1 MEDLDHKKTSEQKV
15 RTLKREIWL
24 IILIA
29 VTLFFYLII
38 FTFSPDDPSFF
49 SRPAFP
55 VDKVNNF
62 FGRIGSYTAGL
73 LIQFLGWSALFIPLY
88 LTSILIYSKLLKEF
102 NLNFSRVLFFI
113 TALLFLSGLLSALF
127 SEVSVMGV
135 RISAGGFLGYLIAT
149 YVTKYLNVTGGIFTI
164 GIIFVVF
171 TILALEKNIFKKL
184 FIWLIYFF
192 KSLLRLKFLKE
203 RSEKPEVRP
212 PKLTKTIKN
221 IEEGKE
227 EKKTEEE
234 TTNLNLNTDTS
245 KYDLPPLSILNINKE
260 KYFGPSETE
269 IKENIILIE
278 NCLKYF
284 DVKGR
289 VTEVHPGPLIT
300 MYEFVPDPGTKISK
314 ILSLENELSMALKAI
329 SLRIIAP
336 IPGKSSIGIELSN
349 KKIATVYIREII
361 SSEEFSNRYLRIP
374 LSIGKDTTGVPFIAD
389 LVKMPHLLIAGST
402 GSGKSV
408 CINAI
413 ILSILFK
420 LKPDEAK
427 FIMIDPKMLELSL
440 YQNIPHLAYPVVT
453 NAEEASKVLKWAIR
467 EMDSR
472 YELMANSSV
481 RNIEQ
486 YNEKIE
492 EKNKGNLFSSE
503 EEEKKKLPYII
514 IIIDELADLMMISA
528 KEVENYITRLAQ
540 KARAAGIHLIVATQ
554 RPSVDVITG
563 LIKANFPARIAF
575 KVASKVDSRTILDV
589 NGAESLLGQ
598 GDMLFLKPGTS
609 QLIRLH
615 GALVTE
621 QEIIS
626 TVNFWKSQSKPE
638 FIEIKDEADEISEG
652 DELFDDEK
660 YAEAVKIVKE
670 TRQASISHLQRRL
683 RVGYNRAA
691 RMIER
696 MEKEGIVSPPDGS
709 KGREVLI

>member
-1 MEDLDHKKTSEQKV
+1 MEKLSDKQNNSKV
-15 RTLKREIWL
+15 EKPFKREIRL

-29 VTLFFYLII
+29 ITIFFYLII
-38 FTFSPDDPSFF
+38 FTFSPNDPSFF
-49 SRPAFP
+49 TKSIFYE
-55 VDKVNNF
+55 KTNNF
-62 FGRIGSYTAGL
+62 FGRIGSYTASL
-73 LIQFLGWSALFIPLY
+73 LIQFLGWASLFIPVY
-88 LTSILIYSKLLKEF
+88 LTLIIFYSKFLKEF
-102 NLNFSRVLFFI
+102 TINLSRFSFFLVS
-113 TALLFLSGLLSALF
+113 LLSLSGFLSSLLPESYIFGLK
-127 SEVSVMGV
+127 
-135 RISAGGFLGYLIAT
+135 IPAGGFLGFVIGAFFK
-149 YVTKYLNVTGGIFTI
+149 KYLNVSGGLFTLLL
-164 GIIFVVF
+164 IFVIF
-171 TILALEKNIFKKL
+171 TILAFEKNIFKKML
-184 FIWLIYFF
+184 VLLINLSKSIF
-192 KSLLRLKFLKE
+192 KIKMLKE
-203 RSEKPEVRP
+203 RSEKPEVRA

-221 IEEGKE
+221 LD
-227 EKKTEEE
+227 EKKDEKTEDEE
-234 TTNLNLNTDTS
+234 LSLKLSTDIS
-245 KYDLPPLSILNINKE
+245 KYDLPPISILNINKE
-260 KYFGPSETE
+260 KYFGPSEAE

-278 NCLKYF
+278 DCLKYF
-284 DVKGR
+284 DIKGK
-289 VTEVHPGPLIT
+289 VSEVHPGPLIT
-300 MYEFVPDPGTKISK
+300 MYEFVPEPGTKISK
-314 ILSLENELSMALKAI
+314 IVSLENELSMALKAI

-349 KKIATVYIREII
+349 KKMATVYIREII
-361 SSEEFSNRYLRIP
+361 GSEDFSNKYLRIP
-374 LSIGKDTTGVPFIAD
+374 LCIGKDTTGNPFIAD
-389 LVKMPHLLIAGST
+389 LTKMPHLLIAGST

-408 CINAI
+408 CINAM
-413 ILSILFK
+413 ILSVLFK

-440 YQNIPHLAYPVVT
+440 YKDIPHLAYPVVT
-453 NAEEASKVLKWAIR
+453 TPEEASKVLKWAIR
-467 EMDSR
+467 EMDAR
-472 YELMANSSV
+472 YELMAGIAV

-486 YNEKIE
+486 YNAKVE
-492 EKNKGNLFSSE
+492 ERKNKSLFSQE
-503 EEEKKKLPYII
+503 DEEKKKLPYII
-514 IIIDELADLMMISA
+514 IIIDELADLMMVSA

-621 QEIIS
+621 NEIIQ
-626 TVNFWKSQSKPE
+626 TVHFWRTQSKPE
-638 FIEIKDEADEISEG
+638 FIELPEEPEDIPEN

-660 YAEAVKIVKE
+660 YEEAVKIVIE

-696 MEKEGIVSPPDGS
+696 MEKEGIVSPPDGT
-709 KGREVLI
+709 KGREVLR